1 MLCHFKISTYS
12 TWALCAWRCCCSSCC
27 CLLRLDLE
35 LQRNARNFISRPL
48 LSNSNNINNNFKP
61 GGGGVRADGDA
72 ECHEEDDE
80 EEPQEDL
87 NPVVAPP
94 GAVGHRLHAGLAQ
107 ERLRKN
113 SNFEFYFIFS
123 IVWVIRVGAS
133 PFFVT
138 RVESSQNFAGS
149 TRASSTREP

>member
-1 MLCHFKISTYS
+1 M
-12 TWALCAWRCCCSSCC
+12 
-27 CLLRLDLE
+27 
-35 LQRNARNFISRPL
+35 
-48 LSNSNNINNNFKP
+48 SNKNNYYYNFKP

-87 NPVVAPP
+87 HPVVAPP

-113 SNFEFYFIFS
+113 SNFEFYFIYS
-123 IVWVIRVGAS
+123 IVWDKGRREPIFRDS
-133 PFFVT
+133 S
-138 RVESSQNFAGS
+138 RVEPEFCWLDSSQLDS
-149 TRASSTREP
+149 RAITRELKNLKYT